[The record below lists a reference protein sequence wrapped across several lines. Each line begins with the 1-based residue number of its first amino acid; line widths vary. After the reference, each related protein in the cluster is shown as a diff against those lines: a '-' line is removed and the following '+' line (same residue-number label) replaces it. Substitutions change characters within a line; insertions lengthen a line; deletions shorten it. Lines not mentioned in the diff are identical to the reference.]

1 MTTTSQSQPETGN
14 RFGSILQAE
23 RRNWNRA
30 SLQAGAVAA
39 AIIASGIVVDLFDFE
54 RLFSGMSAIGV
65 LMAEM
70 VPPDFTNAGDWVKPV
85 IDTLAMSVAGTALAV
100 ALSIPLA
107 FLAAENTA
115 PNKTVYRVAR
125 FLLNLLRSVP
135 ELIMGIVFVAAVGFG
150 ALPGVLALGLH
161 SVGMVGKFFAE
172 AVEHAHVAPVEA
184 ARAAG
189 ATPLQVIT
197 HGILPQVLPQ
207 FADVAMYRWEY
218 NFRASTVMGMV
229 GAGGIGLE
237 LMSSLRLM
245 SYNEVF
251 AILLVILALVSVVDA
266 LSSRLR
272 RRFK

>member
-135 ELIMGIVFVAAVGFG
+135 ELIMGIVFVAAVG
-150 ALPGVLALGLH
+150 
-161 SVGMVGKFFAE
+161 SK
-172 AVEHAHVAPVEA
+172 
-184 ARAAG
+184 
-189 ATPLQVIT
+189 
-197 HGILPQVLPQ
+197 
-207 FADVAMYRWEY
+207 D
-218 NFRASTVMGMV
+218 
-229 GAGGIGLE
+229 
-237 LMSSLRLM
+237 
-245 SYNEVF
+245 
-251 AILLVILALVSVVDA
+251 
-266 LSSRLR
+266 
-272 RRFK
+272 